1 MNFMNDKHSYAV
13 EAACYRIAR
22 FAAHNFWV
30 LRGPDHNVI
39 AELHGLSTN
48 RKTGQIMPI
57 GKIEDRLG
65 FYEFIAGS
73 NHVPAEGTRLLR
85 ASRDFKIMYSGG
97 KEDVL
102 GRWRGAVDQLE
113 SLNKR
118 DIDYSP
124 FGIFAATVVNSNTAY
139 CLFAKLMNIDHYCF
153 PGVWEPGINSI
164 IT

>member
-1 MNFMNDKHSYAV
+1 MNDQQTYAV
-13 EAACYRIAR
+13 EAACYRIAG

-30 LRGPDHNVI
+30 LRGPGHRVI

-48 RKTGQIMPI
+48 RKTGRIMPV

-73 NHVPAEGTRLLR
+73 NNIAAEGTRLLR

-102 GRWRGAVDQLE
+102 GRWRNAVDQLE
-113 SLNKR
+113 FLNNK

-124 FGIFAATVVNSNTAY
+124 FGIFSASAINSNTAY
-139 CLFAKLMNIDHYCF
+139 RFFAKLMDIDHYSF
-153 PGVWEPGINSI
+153 PGVWEPGINTRI
-164 IT
+164 A